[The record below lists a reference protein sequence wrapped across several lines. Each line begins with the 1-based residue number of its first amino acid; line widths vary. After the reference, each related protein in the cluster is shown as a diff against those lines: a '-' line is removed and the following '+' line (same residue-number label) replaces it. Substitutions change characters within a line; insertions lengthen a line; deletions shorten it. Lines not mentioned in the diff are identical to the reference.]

1 MNRGSFKFLPYGF
14 GIIAFTIIP
23 ILIITWFAFT
33 DESRQFTFDNILK
46 IKNYAGVLV
55 RSLVFASISTLICL
69 LIAYPFAYFMSR
81 ISENGQK
88 MCIIIIM
95 LPMWTNLL
103 LRTYSWMTLLENNGL
118 INNLLKLIGIGPF
131 RMINTPCAVILGM
144 VYDFLPFMILPIYT
158 VMTKIDKSLIEAG
171 NDLGANSM
179 QTLRRIILPLSIPG
193 VLSGVSMVFVPA
205 VSTFV
210 ISRLLGG
217 GSNVLIG
224 DLIESQFV
232 GSAYNPWFGSALSWV
247 LMVVMLVIMAITR
260 KFDKNETAGLLL

>member
-1 MNRGSFKFLPYGF
+1 
-14 GIIAFTIIP
+14 
-23 ILIITWFAFT
+23 
-33 DESRQFTFDNILK
+33 
-46 IKNYAGVLV
+46 
-55 RSLVFASISTLICL
+55 
-69 LIAYPFAYFMSR
+69 
-81 ISENGQK
+81 
-88 MCIIIIM
+88 
-95 LPMWTNLL
+95 
-103 LRTYSWMTLLENNGL
+103 
-118 INNLLKLIGIGPF
+118 
-131 RMINTPCAVILGM
+131 
-144 VYDFLPFMILPIYT
+144 MILPIYT
-158 VMTKIDKSLIEAG
+158 IMTKIDKSLIEAG